1 MDFSIKPKIT
11 KSLILS
17 EFSEE
22 QIMSYYLNIPIK
34 KGLFRSPL
42 RKDINPTCSL
52 YRNKSGT
59 LIFKDFATGQYLNCF
74 EVVQAKYNCNYFE
87 ALNIIAN
94 DFNIVH
100 NKILHKNSDKIID
113 NSIKIKNN
121 EIAKIQVE
129 IQNFTPYELKWWKKY
144 GITLD
149 LLKKYKVFSCKHVF
163 LNGNIIA
170 ESSQNCPI
178 FGYYGG
184 NIKKNKE
191 KIELWR
197 CYFPKRKSYR
207 FITNW
212 PSKKIQGF
220 DQIIGKGKLLIIT
233 KSMKD
238 LLCFRSIGLE
248 AIAPNSETQFLTD
261 SILNNLKQN
270 YKHIIVLFDNDQT
283 GISFMNKIKK
293 KHPELLYTWIPFK
306 YKAKDI
312 SDFYKKYGRD
322 FTIKT
327 IKDYIIWLKKV
338 RKI

>member
-1 MDFSIKPKIT
+1 MDFQFKPRLSKE
-11 KSLILS
+11 LILS
-17 EFSEE
+17 KYSEE
-22 QIMSYYLNIPIK
+22 QIMSFYLKVPIK

-42 RKDINPTCSL
+42 RVDKEPTCSI
-52 YRNKSGT
+52 YRNSSGT
-59 LIFKDFATGQYLNCF
+59 LLFKDFATGQCLNCF
-74 EVVQAKYNCNYFE
+74 GIVREMFNCSYIE
-87 ALNIIAN
+87 ALKIIAN
-94 DFNIVH
+94 DFNIIKDTSIPQNIGKINTNL
-100 NKILHKNSDKIID
+100 NKIKG
-113 NSIKIKNN
+113 N
-121 EIAKIQVE
+121 EIANIQVE
-129 IQNFTPYELKWWKKY
+129 IQDFTPYEIKWWKKY
-144 GITLD
+144 GITLE
-149 LLKKYKVFSCKHVF
+149 LLKKYKVFSCKYVF
-163 LNGNIIA
+163 LNGKIIA
-170 ESSQNCPI
+170 KSSQSCPI

-184 NIKKNKE
+184 TIKRNKK

-197 CYFPKRKSYR
+197 CYFPKRESYR

-261 SILNNLKQN
+261 SVLNNLKQN